1 MSKSINS
8 YKSCYII
15 GIGGSGMSSIAKY
28 LSQKGLD
35 VSGYDQR
42 SSYVTN
48 LLNNDGI
55 KVDFDISNHTY
66 TNDTLYIISSAIKID
81 SIFLKDFVSEPN
93 VLTRP
98 EFLKLLSQTVYLI
111 GVTGTHGKT
120 STTALLAHI
129 FKFNGLDISYI
140 YGGVTS
146 FNGIG
151 GHYGDENLPLLLET
165 DEAFN
170 TFKEL
175 EINSL
180 LITNIDYDHIDHYG
194 SYSNLEEA
202 FGIVITNVKDKCV
215 INIDDTKLS
224 TFLRSGDISYS
235 SSKNSNYKVNF
246 PSSFNVDKK
255 DYTIKTKLIGEHFI
269 SNIVGAIALANQNG
283 ISIDQC
289 LHAIKHFDG
298 VKRRTEYIG
307 DFNGTNFYDDYGHH
321 PTEIKATTKALKENT
336 SGKLIVVFQP
346 HRFTRTRDNYEEL
359 RDSFGHSDLTL
370 ITDIYS
376 AGEKPIPGVSSA
388 MFEGK
393 DIQYMKSPRLVPHYI
408 KNNINPGDTVLT
420 IGAGDITL
428 LGPQILKYLNE
439 NK

>member
-129 FKFNGLDISYI
+129 FKFNGIDISYI
-140 YGGVTS
+140 YSGVTS

>member
-1 MSKSINS
+1 MSKPINS

-55 KVDFDISNHTY
+55 KIDFDISNHTY
-66 TNDTLYIISSAIKID
+66 TDDILYIISSAIKIN
-81 SIFLKDFVSEPN
+81 SIFLKDFVNEPN

-98 EFLKLLSQTVYLI
+98 DFLKLLSQTVNLI

-129 FKFNGLDISYI
+129 FKFNGVDISYI

-180 LITNIDYDHIDHYG
+180 LITNIDHDHIDHYG
-194 SYSNLEEA
+194 SYTNLVEA
-202 FGIVITNVKDKCV
+202 FRIVISNVKDKCV

-246 PSSFNVDKK
+246 PNSFNVGKK
-255 DYTIKTKLIGEHFI
+255 DYTITTKLIGEHFI

-289 LHAIKHFDG
+289 LLAIKHFDG

-307 DFNGTNFYDDYGHH
+307 DFNGVNFYDDYGHH

-336 SGKLIVVFQP
+336 EGKLIVVFQP
-346 HRFTRTRDNYEEL
+346 HRFTRTRDNFEEL

-393 DIQYMKSPRLVPHYI
+393 DIQYVKSPRLVPHYI

>member
-1 MSKSINS
+1 MSKSFNS
-8 YKSCYII
+8 YNSVYII

-28 LSQKGLD
+28 LSQRGLD

-55 KVDFDISNHTY
+55 KVDFDISNQTY
-66 TNDTLYIISSAIKID
+66 NSETLYIISSAINMD
-81 SIFLKDFVSEPN
+81 SIFLRDFIKEPN

-98 EFLKLLSQTVYLI
+98 DFLKLLSETVYLI

-129 FKFNGLDISYI
+129 FKFNGIDVSYI
-140 YGGVTS
+140 YGGVTT

-151 GHYGDENLPLLLET
+151 GHYGEEALPLLLET

-170 TFKEL
+170 TFQEL
-175 EINSL
+175 EIDNL
-180 LITNIDYDHIDHYG
+180 LITNIDHDHIDHFG
-194 SYSNLEEA
+194 SYDNLVEA
-202 FGIVITNVKDKCV
+202 FRTVISNVKDKCV
-215 INIDDTKLS
+215 INIDDPTLS
-224 TFLRSGDISYS
+224 NFLRPGDISYS
-235 SSKNSNYKVNF
+235 STKKSKYIVNL
-246 PSSFNVDKK
+246 PKSLIVDEKK
-255 DYTIKTKLIGEHFI
+255 YFIKTKLIGDHFI

-283 ISIDQC
+283 LSIEQC
-289 LHAIKHFDG
+289 LNAIEHFTG

-307 DFNGTNFYDDYGHH
+307 EFNGTNFYDDYGHH

-336 SGKLIVVFQP
+336 SGKLIVIFQP
-346 HRFTRTRDNYEEL
+346 HRFTRTRDNFEGL
-359 RDSFGHSDLTL
+359 KNSFENSDLTL

-376 AGEKPIPGVSSA
+376 AGEKPIPGVSSL
-388 MFEGK
+388 MFEGD
-393 DIQYMKSPRLVPHYI
+393 DITYIKSPRLVPHYV
-408 KNNINPGDTVLT
+408 KNNIEPGDTVLT

>member
-28 LSQKGLD
+28 LSQMGLD

-55 KVDFDISNHTY
+55 TVDFEISNLKY
-66 TNDTLYIISSAIKID
+66 TSETMYIISSAINID
-81 SIFLKDFVSEPN
+81 STFLKDFVNEPN
-93 VLTRP
+93 VFTRP
-98 EFLKLLSQTVYLI
+98 EFLKLLSKTVYLI

-129 FKFNGLDISYI
+129 FKFNGVNISYI

-151 GHYGDENLPLLLET
+151 GHYGDEKLPLLLET

-180 LITNIDYDHIDHYG
+180 LITNIDHDHIDHFG
-194 SYSNLEEA
+194 SYEKLIEA
-202 FGIVITNVKDKCV
+202 FGEVILNVKDKCV
-215 INIDDTKLS
+215 INIDDTNLS
-224 TFLRSGDISYS
+224 TFLRSNDISYS
-235 SSKNSNYKVNF
+235 STKNSIYKVKLPKSLEF
-246 PSSFNVDKK
+246 EGK
-255 DYTIKTKLIGEHFI
+255 DYTITTKLIGDHFI
-269 SNIVGAIALANQNG
+269 SNIVGAIALAQQHG
-283 ISIDQC
+283 ITIEQS
-289 LHAIKHFDG
+289 LNAIEHFAG
-298 VKRRTEYIG
+298 VKRRTEHIG
-307 DFNGTNFYDDYGHH
+307 SFNGTHFYDDYGHH

-336 SGKLIVVFQP
+336 SGKLIVIFQP
-346 HRFTRTRDNYEEL
+346 HRYTRTRDNYEAL
-359 RDSFGHSDLTL
+359 KNSFEHSDITL

-376 AGEKPIPGVSSA
+376 AGEKPIPGVSSIL
-388 MFEGK
+388 FEGE
-393 DIQYMKSPRLVPHYI
+393 DIQYIKSPRLVPHFI
-408 KNNINPGDTVLT
+408 KNNIKSGDIVLT